1 MSELKIRP
9 ALRLVGAGDA
19 DPNRAGQTVLVRA
32 PLRPGDGSAAA
43 PAVAE
48 PAPWRARRGES
59 PEAVVRRENVAA
71 AGLSATDARW
81 VLAVRVAE
89 SLDGGRAAVLTP
101 EKRRRLVALATR
113 MGLRPF
119 DANLVIAIV
128 QDSARSGERPMG
140 PEVAG
145 RLSLIPAPGSV
156 PAEADGVERSSSVWA
171 VAMPVAA
178 AVALAV
184 VLLQAM
190 IGWVTGV

>member
-9 ALRLVGAGDA
+9 ALRLVGADDA
-19 DPNRAGQTVLVRA
+19 PDRPGQTALIRA
-32 PLRPGDGSAAA
+32 PFWSGDGAAA
-43 PAVAE
+43 AIPAAL
-48 PAPWRARRGES
+48 APSSMRGRRES
-59 PEAVVRRENVAA
+59 PEAAVRKENIAA

-89 SLDGGRAAVLTP
+89 SLEGGRAAVLTP

-128 QDSARSGERPMG
+128 QDSARSGERPTG

-145 RLSLIPAPGSV
+145 RLSLIPAPAAV
-156 PAEADGVERSSSVWA
+156 PAEADGVARSPSVWE
-171 VAMPVAA
+171 VAGPVAA
-178 AVALAV
+178 AVALGV
-184 VLLQAM
+184 VLLRAM
-190 IGWVTGV
+190 IGWVTGG